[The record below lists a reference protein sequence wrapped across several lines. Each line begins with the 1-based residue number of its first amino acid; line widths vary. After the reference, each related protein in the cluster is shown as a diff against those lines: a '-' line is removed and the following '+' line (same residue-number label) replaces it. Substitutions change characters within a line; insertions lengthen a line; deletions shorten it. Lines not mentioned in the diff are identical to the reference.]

1 MSQADGVERR
11 VIGPFGLPSRLR
23 RWASAGTL
31 VGIRNQFGTTEMAPM
46 TTFPDAAKLLNR
58 LRRIEGQVRG
68 LQRMIEEGRDCT
80 EVVHQVAAVRAAV
93 DRAGHE
99 IVASSLRACLAGATL
114 EEGVEE
120 RLEAGFTAL
129 ARLHA

>member
-1 MSQADGVERR
+1 
-11 VIGPFGLPSRLR
+11 
-23 RWASAGTL
+23 
-31 VGIRNQFGTTEMAPM
+31 M
-46 TTFPDAAKLLNR
+46 TTYPEEARLLNR

-80 EVVHQVAAVRAAV
+80 EVVHQVSAVRAAI

-99 IVASSLRACLAGATL
+99 IVAASLRACLADTTIDSRVG
-114 EEGVEE
+114 EQ
-120 RLEAGFTAL
+120 LEAGFAAL

>member
-1 MSQADGVERR
+1 M
-11 VIGPFGLPSRLR
+11 
-23 RWASAGTL
+23 
-31 VGIRNQFGTTEMAPM
+31 
-46 TTFPDAAKLLNR
+46 
-58 LRRIEGQVRG
+58 RG

-99 IVASSLRACLAGATL
+99 IVAASLRACLAETPL
-114 EEGVEE
+114 ERDVEE
-120 RLEAGFTAL
+120 SLEAGISAL

>member
-1 MSQADGVERR
+1 MKT
-11 VIGPFGLPSRLR
+11 
-23 RWASAGTL
+23 SATTYPDQDKL
-31 VGIRNQFGTTEMAPM
+31 V
-46 TTFPDAAKLLNR
+46 NR

-80 EVVHQVAAVRAAV
+80 EVVHQVAAVRAAI

-99 IVASSLRACLAGATL
+99 IVAASLRACLADTPMDRT
-114 EEGVEE
+114 VE
-120 RLEAGFTAL
+120 RGLEAGITAL

>member
-1 MSQADGVERR
+1 MSLVQ
-11 VIGPFGLPSRLR
+11 
-23 RWASAGTL
+23 GTHG
-31 VGIRNQFGTTEMAPM
+31 GIRFGAMRTATT
-46 TTFPDAAKLLNR
+46 TYPDQARLLNR

-80 EVVHQVAAVRAAV
+80 DVVHQVSAVRAAI

-99 IVASSLRACLAGATL
+99 IVAASLRACLADSSI
-114 EEGVEE
+114 EGDVE
-120 RLEAGFTAL
+120 RSLQAGISAL

>member
-1 MSQADGVERR
+1 MKTYPEQA
-11 VIGPFGLPSRLR
+11 RL
-23 RWASAGTL
+23 
-31 VGIRNQFGTTEMAPM
+31 I
-46 TTFPDAAKLLNR
+46 NR

-80 EVVHQVAAVRAAV
+80 EVVHQVAAVRAAI

-99 IVASSLRACLAGATL
+99 IVAASLRACLAETDL
-114 EEGVEE
+114 ERDVEE
-120 RLEAGFTAL
+120 SLEAGIAAL